1 MKMQTR
7 TKVML
12 LAVLGALV
20 AAAAAIAAERGGGIK
35 IGGGGGGIGGGA
47 RDGGRGGGVRIGGD
61 GIRRARTSPAPPPP
75 RAPSVI
81 TAALVVPHKAFG
93 TRDYTKA
100 EKAALAK
107 LPRKLKL
114 FSHVRL
120 NITLSTQGL
129 TPSPMC
135 KCLSYVSVY
144 VRTYNQQH
152 RSTNSVFGPK
162 ICKATKFVGT
172 RR

>member
-1 MKMQTR
+1 MFVSASRVEMQTR
-7 TKVML
+7 AAL
-12 LAVLGALV
+12 LALAALGAL
-20 AAAAAIAAERGGGIK
+20 AAAAGSAAERGSGIK
-35 IGGGGGGIGGGA
+35 VGGGAVGGGA
-47 RDGGRGGGVRIGGD
+47 RDGGRGGGVRIGILD
-61 GIRRARTSPAPPPP
+61 GGRRPRTSTVPPPP
-75 RAPSVI
+75 RQPSSI

-100 EKAALAK
+100 EKAALSK

-135 KCLSYVSVY
+135 K
-144 VRTYNQQH
+144 
-152 RSTNSVFGPK
+152 
-162 ICKATKFVGT
+162 
-172 RR
+172 

>member
-1 MKMQTR
+1 MLSYSNANINWASLSCLTLIPASRVKMQTR
-7 TKVML
+7 AALMA
-12 LAVLGALV
+12 LAALGAL
-20 AAAAAIAAERGGGIK
+20 AAAAATAAERGAGIK
-35 IGGGGGGIGGGA
+35 VGGAGGGGA
-47 RDGGRGGGVRIGGD
+47 RDAGRGGGVRVGGD
-61 GIRRARTSPAPPPP
+61 GLRRPRTSPAPPPP
-75 RAPSVI
+75 RAPSSI

-100 EKAALAK
+100 EKAALSK

-135 KCLSYVSVY
+135 K
-144 VRTYNQQH
+144 
-152 RSTNSVFGPK
+152 
-162 ICKATKFVGT
+162 
-172 RR
+172 

>member
-1 MKMQTR
+1 MQTR
-7 TKVML
+7 SIV
-12 LAVLGALV
+12 VVV
-20 AAAAAIAAERGGGIK
+20 AALTALAAECAVGGAERGGGLK
-35 IGGGGGGIGGGA
+35 VGGGA
-47 RDGGRGGGVRIGGD
+47 AGGGRDGGRGGGVRLNVD
-61 GIRRARTSPAPPPP
+61 GFRRPRTSPAPPPP

-114 FSHVRL
+114 FSLVRL
-120 NITLSTQGL
+120 NITLSTLSL

-135 KCLSYVSVY
+135 K
-144 VRTYNQQH
+144 
-152 RSTNSVFGPK
+152 
-162 ICKATKFVGT
+162 
-172 RR
+172 

>member
-1 MKMQTR
+1 MTASRVEMQTR
-7 TKVML
+7 TALMALV
-12 LAVLGALV
+12 ALGAL
-20 AAAAAIAAERGGGIK
+20 AAAAAPQSERGGGIK
-35 IGGGGGGIGGGA
+35 VGGGTPGVGA
-47 RDGGRGGGVRIGGD
+47 RDGGRGGGVRVGVSD
-61 GIRRARTSPAPPPP
+61 GLRRPRTSPAPPPP
-75 RAPSVI
+75 RQPSSI

-100 EKAALAK
+100 EKAALSK

-135 KCLSYVSVY
+135 K
-144 VRTYNQQH
+144 
-152 RSTNSVFGPK
+152 
-162 ICKATKFVGT
+162 
-172 RR
+172 

>member
-1 MKMQTR
+1 MQTR
-7 TKVML
+7 TALMA
-12 LAVLGALV
+12 LAALGAL
-20 AAAAAIAAERGGGIK
+20 AAAAATAAAAERGSGIK
-35 IGGGGGGIGGGA
+35 VGGGGVGGVGGG
-47 RDGGRGGGVRIGGD
+47 RDAGRGGGVRVGGD
-61 GIRRARTSPAPPPP
+61 GLRRPRTSPAPPPP
-75 RAPSVI
+75 RAPSSI

-100 EKAALAK
+100 EKAALSK

-135 KCLSYVSVY
+135 K
-144 VRTYNQQH
+144 
-152 RSTNSVFGPK
+152 
-162 ICKATKFVGT
+162 
-172 RR
+172 

>member
-1 MKMQTR
+1 MQTR
-7 TKVML
+7 TALMA
-12 LAVLGALV
+12 LAALGAL
-20 AAAAAIAAERGGGIK
+20 AAAAATAAAAERGSGIK
-35 IGGGGGGIGGGA
+35 VGGGGAGGGA
-47 RDGGRGGGVRIGGD
+47 RDAGRGGGVRVGGD
-61 GIRRARTSPAPPPP
+61 GLRRPRTSPAPPPP
-75 RAPSVI
+75 RAPSSI

-100 EKAALAK
+100 EKAALSK

-135 KCLSYVSVY
+135 K
-144 VRTYNQQH
+144 
-152 RSTNSVFGPK
+152 
-162 ICKATKFVGT
+162 
-172 RR
+172 

>member
-7 TKVML
+7 ATLML

-35 IGGGGGGIGGGA
+35 IGGGGGAGSGGGG

-135 KCLSYVSVY
+135 KLKLENLNMYLS
-144 VRTYNQQH
+144 TY
-152 RSTNSVFGPK
+152 F
-162 ICKATKFVGT
+162 
-172 RR
+172 

>member
-7 TKVML
+7 VTVSL

-20 AAAAAIAAERGGGIK
+20 AATMAIAAERGGGIK
-35 IGGGGGGIGGGA
+35 IGGAGGIGSGT

-135 KCLSYVSVY
+135 K
-144 VRTYNQQH
+144 
-152 RSTNSVFGPK
+152 F
-162 ICKATKFVGT
+162 I
-172 RR
+172 

>member
-7 TKVML
+7 STVML

-20 AAAAAIAAERGGGIK
+20 AAAERGGGIK
-35 IGGGGGGIGGGA
+35 IGGGSGIGGGA

-135 KCLSYVSVY
+135 KCITRNAIRCDTSECYRVY
-144 VRTYNQQH
+144 
-152 RSTNSVFGPK
+152 
-162 ICKATKFVGT
+162 
-172 RR
+172 

>member
-1 MKMQTR
+1 MVPVLISASTVEMQTR
-7 TKVML
+7 TALMA
-12 LAVLGALV
+12 LAALGAL
-20 AAAAAIAAERGGGIK
+20 AAAAATAVAAERGSGIK
-35 IGGGGGGIGGGA
+35 VGGGGAGVGA
-47 RDGGRGGGVRIGGD
+47 RDAGRGGGVRLGVD
-61 GIRRARTSPAPPPP
+61 GLRRPRTSPVPPPP
-75 RAPSVI
+75 RAPSSI

-100 EKAALAK
+100 EKAALSK

-135 KCLSYVSVY
+135 K
-144 VRTYNQQH
+144 
-152 RSTNSVFGPK
+152 
-162 ICKATKFVGT
+162 
-172 RR
+172 